1 MTKLTVNVDHFATL
15 RNARGGNEPDPVTA
29 AVLSELYG
37 ATGIVVHL
45 REDRRHIKDSDVI
58 AIRKAIN
65 CTFDFEMAATE
76 EIIHIAYD
84 ITPDLVTLVPE
95 KRKELTTEGGLDL
108 KGNYNY
114 YEKVISGFFNRNIPV
129 SLFVEPQNEDLEL
142 SQKLGASIV
151 ELHTGHY
158 ANSKGQAKQNELQKI
173 REAASYAQSLG
184 LKVVAGHGL
193 NYSNTFE
200 IATISQIVDVSI
212 GHALVSRA
220 MFLGL
225 ERAVTDMLHIL
236 ETASFQR

>member
-15 RNARGGNEPDPVTA
+15 RNARGGLEPDPVTA
-29 AVLSELYG
+29 AVLSEMFG

-45 REDRRHIKDSDVI
+45 REDRRHIKDKDVF
-58 AIRKAIN
+58 AIRKAIQ

-76 EIIHIAYD
+76 EIISFAYD
-84 ITPDLVTLVPE
+84 LAPDLVTIVPE
-95 KRKELTTEGGLDL
+95 KRQELTTEGGLLL
-108 KGNYNY
+108 KENYQY

-129 SLFVEPQNEDLEL
+129 SLFVEPINEDLDL
-142 SQKLGASIV
+142 ARKLGASIV

-158 ANSKGQAKQNELQKI
+158 ANSKGASQQQELVKI
-173 REAASYAQSLG
+173 QHASLYAHSIG

-193 NYSNTFE
+193 NYTNTFD
-200 IATISQIVDVSI
+200 IASIKQIEDVSI

-225 ERAVTDMLHIL
+225 ERAVKDMLHIL
-236 ETASFQR
+236 ETASFQ